1 MLLNKNDKI
10 TQKYDVIIIGGGLG
24 GLTAANKLAKNGRKV
39 LLLESHDKWED
50 LLPGFIARGNIFL
63 MYRCMVFPVGMVK
76 TCRKYWS
83 KKIADKII
91 QLKRVRFI
99 KPHVFNRN

>member
-39 LLLESHDKWED
+39 LLLESHDK
-50 LLPGFIARGNIFL
+50 LGGFATWFHRKENIFL
-63 MYRCMVFPVGMVK
+63 MYRCMDFRWG
-76 TCRKYWS
+76 WS
-83 KKIADKII
+83 KHAASTGA
-91 QLKRVRFI
+91 KR
-99 KPHVFNRN
+99 